1 MDALFKCGIDGGI
14 ANTALH
20 SIGKCPIDLRREI
33 ISHIVIVGGGSM
45 LPGMRSR
52 FIEEMRA
59 LIFDDVHLT
68 KASVFDAAW
77 APEPMFAG
85 NIMQWVGGSIIS
97 LVDNSCVFSISLELF
112 TATIRENQEM
122 GQNFLPASP
131 SLLAAERGIDSL
143 LDDWLNPV
151 NNIRSVLSEASEQP
165 SSSSWSRDLDGNWNR
180 KEESGL
186 SEGCQWKAAA
196 VAGVGVV

>member
-1 MDALFKCGIDGGI
+1 
-14 ANTALH
+14 
-20 SIGKCPIDLRREI
+20 
-33 ISHIVIVGGGSM
+33 
-45 LPGMRSR
+45 
-52 FIEEMRA
+52 
-59 LIFDDVHLT
+59 
-68 KASVFDAAW
+68 
-77 APEPMFAG
+77 
-85 NIMQWVGGSIIS
+85 
-97 LVDNSCVFSISLELF
+97 VFSISLELF
-112 TATIRENQEM
+112 TTTIREHQEM
-122 GQNFLPASP
+122 EQNFPPASP

-165 SSSSWSRDLDGNWNR
+165 SSSSWSHDLDGNWNR